1 MRRSRRS
8 PRGSGSSST
17 PVPEPGRV
25 IGLDLGDV
33 RIGVAVSDPDR
44 TLAVPIGTVLAGAP
58 QDLRAIRELV
68 REHGAT
74 AVVVG
79 HPLLLTGERG
89 DRAQRAESFADA
101 LRAVLDVPVH
111 LQDERLSTVEASRAL
126 RAAGRSAREARAVI
140 DASAA
145 AVLLQSWLDRERGR

>member
-1 MRRSRRS
+1 M
-8 PRGSGSSST
+8 
-17 PVPEPGRV
+17 PEPGRV
-25 IGLDLGDV
+25 IGLDLGDA
-33 RIGVAVSDPDR
+33 RIGIAVSDPAR
-44 TLAVPIGTVLAGAP
+44 TLAVPVGTVRAGAP
-58 QDLRAIRELV
+58 QDLRAIAELV
-68 REHGAT
+68 RDHDAT

-79 HPLLLTGERG
+79 HPLLLSGQRG

-126 RAAGRSAREARAVI
+126 RTAGRSAREERAVI

-145 AVLLQSWLDRERGR
+145 AIVLQSWLDRERGA